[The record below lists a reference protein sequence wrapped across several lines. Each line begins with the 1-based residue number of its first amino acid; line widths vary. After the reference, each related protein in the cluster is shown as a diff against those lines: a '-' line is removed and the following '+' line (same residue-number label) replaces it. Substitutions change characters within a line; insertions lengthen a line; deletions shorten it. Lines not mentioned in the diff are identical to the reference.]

1 MGDLVVVNHLSIDG
15 VTQGVG
21 RPDED
26 TREGFQYGG
35 WAEEYADDVLA
46 RVMADDMR
54 RSEALLLGRRT
65 YEDFYSFW
73 PNQTDS
79 PYTEVLNT
87 TQKYVVSGTLN
98 EPLPWQNSTLVA
110 GDVVESVGSLR
121 KQLRGNLVVL
131 GSGALVRSLN
141 EWDLVDEYLLILNP
155 LLLGQGRRLFADV
168 GPRRDLSL
176 VDSVVTTTGAIVA
189 TYRVRR

>member
-87 TQKYVVSGTLN
+87 TQKYVVSGTLD

-121 KQLRGNLVVL
+121 KHLRGNLVVL